1 MNIFDELMNNDP
13 QFISDLLS
21 FYYTDNFLPKHK
33 LYIFNPCYNIVIM
46 EKKKEP
52 TAGSSFWQ
60 IIFPTIIGTIV
71 ILLVCVWV
79 VIGVGAGNITRFAEL
94 STVLLVIP
102 VLLFFLI
109 VMFVL
114 GASIYLVVRL
124 MRGLPSITSRI
135 LGFLEKIR
143 EGVGKISDFI
153 VKPVIQ
159 PTAILRGIRE
169 VLPKKNPGTRS
180 EN

>member
-1 MNIFDELMNNDP
+1 M
-13 QFISDLLS
+13 
-21 FYYTDNFLPKHK
+21 K
-33 LYIFNPCYNIVIM
+33 
-46 EKKKEP
+46 KKKEH
-52 TAGSSFWQ
+52 AVGSGFWQ
-60 IIFPTIIGTIV
+60 IIFPTIVGTIV

-102 VLLFFLI
+102 VLFFLLI

-124 MRGLPSITSRI
+124 MYGLPSITSRI
-135 LGFLEKIR
+135 LEFLEKIR
-143 EGVGKISDFI
+143 DGVGKVSDFV

-180 EN
+180 NN

>member
-1 MNIFDELMNNDP
+1 
-13 QFISDLLS
+13 
-21 FYYTDNFLPKHK
+21 
-33 LYIFNPCYNIVIM
+33 M
-46 EKKKEP
+46 EKRKEP
-52 TAGSSFWQ
+52 AAGSGFWQ

-102 VLLFFLI
+102 VLFFSLI
-109 VMFVL
+109 SLFVL
-114 GASIYLVVRL
+114 GALIYLVVRL
-124 MRGLPSITSRI
+124 MHGLPSITSRI
-135 LGFLEKIR
+135 LEFLEKIR
-143 EGVGKISDFI
+143 EVVGKISDFV

-169 VLPKKNPGTRS
+169 VLPRKKSRYKI
-180 EN
+180 E

>member
-1 MNIFDELMNNDP
+1 
-13 QFISDLLS
+13 
-21 FYYTDNFLPKHK
+21 
-33 LYIFNPCYNIVIM
+33 M
-46 EKKKEP
+46 EKKKEHP
-52 TAGSSFWQ
+52 AGSGFWQ

-79 VIGVGAGNITRFAEL
+79 VIGVGAGNISRFADL

-102 VLLFFLI
+102 VFFFLMI

-114 GASIYLVVRL
+114 GASTYLVVRL
-124 MRGLPSITSRI
+124 MHGLPSITRKI
-135 LGFLEKIR
+135 LEFLEKISD
-143 EGVGKISDFI
+143 GVGRISGLV

-159 PTAILRGIRE
+159 PTAILHGIKE

-180 EN
+180 NN

>member
-1 MNIFDELMNNDP
+1 MLLNLYLIFNSL
-13 QFISDLLS
+13 IILIICL
-21 FYYTDNFLPKHK
+21 TKHEFH
-33 LYIFNPCYNIVIM
+33 IFNPCYNIVIM

-52 TAGSSFWQ
+52 AAGSSFWQ
-60 IIFPTIIGTIV
+60 IIFPAIIGTIV

-102 VLLFFLI
+102 VLFFLLI

-124 MRGLPSITSRI
+124 MHGLPSITSKI
-135 LGFLEKIR
+135 LEFLEKIR
-143 EGVGKISDFI
+143 EVVERISDLV

-169 VLPKKNPGTRS
+169 VLPKKKSRYKI
-180 EN
+180 E